1 MADPCISLSYTM
13 PPRRKRS
20 GSRGFVRC
28 MYAQVPRGEQ
38 DVNTRAT
45 HSDSPQSADRRS
57 FVRGVGILTGMIT
70 LGHPLA
76 ALLPS
81 RAWALEL
88 RVLSSAQATAL
99 LAMIRTIA
107 PHDTLED
114 AAYALV
120 VNAVDGDAAG
130 STEARADL
138 NAGISSLGDG
148 FALLPEGER
157 ALHLKAIESGAFF
170 QSVRI
175 KTLMVLYS
183 NPIAWAHFG
192 YEGEAFS
199 KGGYLL
205 RGFNDL
211 KWLPDVPLADSG
223 AMPFG

>member
-1 MADPCISLSYTM
+1 
-13 PPRRKRS
+13 
-20 GSRGFVRC
+20 
-28 MYAQVPRGEQ
+28 
-38 DVNTRAT
+38 
-45 HSDSPQSADRRS
+45 
-57 FVRGVGILTGMIT
+57 VGILTGVIA
-70 LGHPLA
+70 LGSPLA

-81 RAWALEL
+81 RAWAVEL
-88 RVLSSAQATAL
+88 RVLSSAEAAAL

-107 PHDTLED
+107 PHDALDD

-120 VNAVDGDAAG
+120 VNAVDGDATD

-138 NAGISSLGDG
+138 AAGIASLGDG
-148 FALLPEGER
+148 FGRIPEDAR
-157 ALHLKAIESGAFF
+157 VLRLKAIESGAFF
-170 QSVRI
+170 QSVRV

-192 YEGEAFS
+192 YEGESFS

>member
-1 MADPCISLSYTM
+1 
-13 PPRRKRS
+13 
-20 GSRGFVRC
+20 
-28 MYAQVPRGEQ
+28 
-38 DVNTRAT
+38 VNTYTT
-45 HSDSPQSADRRS
+45 HTGSLHSADRRS
-57 FVRGVGILTGMIT
+57 FVRTVGVLTGVIA
-70 LGHPLA
+70 LGSPLA

-81 RAWALEL
+81 RAWAVEL
-88 RVLSSAQATAL
+88 RVLSSAEATAL

-107 PHDTLED
+107 PHDTLDD

-120 VNAVDGDAAG
+120 VNAIDGDAAG
-130 STEARADL
+130 STNARTDL
-138 NAGISSLGDG
+138 KAGIASLGDG
-148 FALLPEGER
+148 FAVMPEDAR
-157 ALHLKAIESGAFF
+157 AQHLKTVEAGAFF

-192 YEGEAFS
+192 YEGESFS

>member
-1 MADPCISLSYTM
+1 MADPCGRLSHTV
-13 PPRRKRS
+13 PPLWKRR
-20 GSRGFVRC
+20 GSRDFVRC
-28 MYAQVPRGEQ
+28 IYAKVQERK
-38 DVNTRAT
+38 DVNMRAT
-45 HSDSPQSADRRS
+45 QDRRS
-57 FVRGVGILTGMIT
+57 FVRGMGILTGVIA

-81 RAWALEL
+81 RAWAVEL
-88 RVLSSAQATAL
+88 RVLSSADAAAL

-107 PHDTLED
+107 PHDTLDD

-120 VNAVDGDAAG
+120 VNAIDGDAAG
-130 STEARADL
+130 STQARTDL
-138 NAGISSLGDG
+138 LAGIASLGGG
-148 FALLPEGER
+148 FALSPENARVE
-157 ALHLKAIESGAFF
+157 HLKAIESGAFF
-170 QSVRI
+170 RSVRI

>member
-1 MADPCISLSYTM
+1 MSTCP
-13 PPRRKRS
+13 
-20 GSRGFVRC
+20 
-28 MYAQVPRGEQ
+28 
-38 DVNTRAT
+38 T
-45 HSDSPQSADRRS
+45 HTGLLQSADRRS
-57 FVRGVGILTGMIT
+57 FVRTVGVLTGVIA

-81 RAWALEL
+81 RAWSVEL
-88 RVLSSAQATAL
+88 RVLSSAEAAAL

-107 PHDTLED
+107 PHDTLDD

-130 STEARADL
+130 SAEARSAL
-138 NAGISSLGDG
+138 KAGIASLGDG
-148 FALLPEGER
+148 FAPSLSDAR
-157 ALHLKAIESGAFF
+157 VLHLKGIESGAFF
-170 QSVRI
+170 RSVRT

-192 YEGEAFS
+192 FEGESFS

-211 KWLPDVPLADSG
+211 KWLPEVSLADSG
-223 AMPFG
+223 PMPI

>member
-1 MADPCISLSYTM
+1 M
-13 PPRRKRS
+13 
-20 GSRGFVRC
+20 
-28 MYAQVPRGEQ
+28 Q
-38 DVNTRAT
+38 DVNTRAI

-57 FVRGVGILTGMIT
+57 FVRGVGMLTGVIA

-76 ALLPS
+76 ALLPG
-81 RAWALEL
+81 RAWAVEMQ
-88 RVLSSAQATAL
+88 VLSSADAAAL
-99 LAMIRTIA
+99 LAMIRTVA
-107 PHDTLED
+107 PHDTLDD

-120 VNAVDGDAAG
+120 VNAIDGDAAG
-130 STEARADL
+130 SAQARADL
-138 NAGISSLGDG
+138 AAGIASLGAG
-148 FALLPEGER
+148 FALNAENARVEQ
-157 ALHLKAIESGAFF
+157 LKAIESGAFF

-211 KWLPDVPLADSG
+211 KWLPDVPPADSG
-223 AMPFG
+223 PMPFG

>member
-1 MADPCISLSYTM
+1 M
-13 PPRRKRS
+13 
-20 GSRGFVRC
+20 
-28 MYAQVPRGEQ
+28 
-38 DVNTRAT
+38 NTRAT

-57 FVRGVGILTGMIT
+57 FVRGVGVLTGVIA

-81 RAWALEL
+81 RAWAVEL
-88 RVLSSAQATAL
+88 RVLSSADAATL

-107 PHDTLED
+107 PHDTLD
-114 AAYALV
+114 GAAYALV
-120 VNAVDGDAAG
+120 VNAIDADAAG

-138 NAGISSLGDG
+138 AAGIASLGSG
-148 FALLPEGER
+148 FALMPEAARVE
-157 ALHLKAIESGAFF
+157 HLKAIESGAFF
-170 QSVRI
+170 QAVRV

-199 KGGYLL
+199 KGGYLV

-211 KWLPDVPLADSG
+211 KWLPDVPLTDSG
-223 AMPFG
+223 PMPFG